1 MAEISNDIGD
11 DVVVDSA
18 KRLPVR
24 RLSLYEAV
32 TQRLREMVL
41 EGELAPG
48 SRISEKQLCEI
59 FDVSRTPLREALK
72 VLANEGLVELL
83 PNRGAKVTEVTL
95 REVVDL
101 FEVMVVL
108 EGLSGELLVARAS
121 NADIA
126 EIRAMH
132 QRMIE
137 LYQRHERA
145 EYFLL
150 NQDIHRRLTEI
161 AGNSVLLE
169 LETSLSVK
177 ITRARYMANM
187 LMGRWDESASEHELI
202 IEALEK
208 RDAQELS
215 TAMRM
220 HMRKTGDAVIQRL
233 QQS

>member
-1 MAEISNDIGD
+1 MAESSNDAAE
-11 DVVVDSA
+11 DVLVGHA

-32 TQRLREMVL
+32 TERLREMVL

-108 EGLSGELLVARAS
+108 EGLSGKLLVARATD
-121 NADIA
+121 ADIE
-126 EIRAMH
+126 EIRGMH
-132 QRMIE
+132 QRMIA

-169 LETSLSVK
+169 LESTLAVK

-187 LMGRWDESASEHELI
+187 QMGRWDESASEHEQIL
-202 IEALEK
+202 EALEE
-208 RDAQELS
+208 RDAQKLS
-215 TAMRM
+215 TAMRL
-220 HMRKTGDAVIQRL
+220 HMRKTGDAVIQGL
-233 QQS
+233 Q

>member
-18 KRLPVR
+18 KHLPVR

-126 EIRAMH
+126 EIRTMH

-208 RDAQELS
+208 RDAQALS
-215 TAMRM
+215 AAMRM

>member
-18 KRLPVR
+18 KHLPVR

-208 RDAQELS
+208 RDAQALS
-215 TAMRM
+215 AAMRM